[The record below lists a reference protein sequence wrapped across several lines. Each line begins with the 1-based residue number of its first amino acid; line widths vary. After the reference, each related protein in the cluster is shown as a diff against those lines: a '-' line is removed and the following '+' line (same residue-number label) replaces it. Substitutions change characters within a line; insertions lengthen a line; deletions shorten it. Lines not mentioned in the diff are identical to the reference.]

1 MKDLFLQPVNK
12 NDGDLYYCHWQSVLA
27 SFNQIVEEIKELGLS
42 KDIGILNLDDFADIK
57 EYPQQ
62 DFVILRHVTMDS
74 DSKNIYVDF
83 NVGVSTWA
91 DANNHKLSKII
102 SYVFGR
108 YAPGK
113 AFRVLDKEGV
123 EKGVLT
129 STEGTMINQMSK
141 SEMRSTQF
149 ITVAAV
155 STATLS

>member
-1 MKDLFLQPVNK
+1 MKDLFLQPVNE

-27 SFNQIVEEIKELGLS
+27 SFNQIVEEIKDLGLS

-74 DSKNIYVDF
+74 DGKNIYVDF
-83 NVGVSTWA
+83 NIGVSTWA
-91 DANNHKLSKII
+91 DANNHK
-102 SYVFGR
+102 